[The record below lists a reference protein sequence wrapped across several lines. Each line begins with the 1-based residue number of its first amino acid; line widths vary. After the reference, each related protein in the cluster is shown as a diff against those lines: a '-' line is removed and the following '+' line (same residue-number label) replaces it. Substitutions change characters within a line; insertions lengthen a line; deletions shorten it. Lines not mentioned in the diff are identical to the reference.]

1 MRFDVLREHKEGAFW
16 QYTPDN
22 QEFVGLAKLYAKKH
36 SAMSTVS
43 ENCPFLDFDC
53 LCCRIGKDASMKLIS
68 LRMELQMVLTGR
80 ILIKI
85 KDQIILSSKV
95 FR

>member
-43 ENCPFLDFDC
+43 ENCLLLDFDC
-53 LCCRIGKDASMKLIS
+53 LSCRIGKDASMKLIS
-68 LRMELQMVLTGR
+68 LRMELQMDLTGR
-80 ILIKI
+80 TPFNI

>member
-43 ENCPFLDFDC
+43 ETALLLDFDF
-53 LCCRIGKDASMKLIS
+53 LSYRIGKDASMKLIS

-80 ILIKI
+80 IPIQI

-95 FR
+95 LR

>member
-43 ENCPFLDFDC
+43 ETAL
-53 LCCRIGKDASMKLIS
+53 S
-68 LRMELQMVLTGR
+68 L
-80 ILIKI
+80 ILI
-85 KDQIILSSKV
+85 V
-95 FR
+95 FLAESAKMHR

>member
-1 MRFDVLREHKEGAFW
+1 MRFDNFREHKEGAFW

-53 LCCRIGKDASMKLIS
+53 LSCRIGKDASMKLIS
-68 LRMELQMVLTGR
+68 LRMELQMDLTGR

>member
-1 MRFDVLREHKEGAFW
+1 MRFDVSREHKEGAFW

-22 QEFVGLAKLYAKKH
+22 REFVGLAKLYAKKH

-53 LCCRIGKDASMKLIS
+53 LSCRIGKDASMKLIS
-68 LRMELQMVLTGR
+68 LRMELQMDLTGR
-80 ILIKI
+80 ILTKI
-85 KDQIILSSKV
+85 KDEIILSSKV

>member
-1 MRFDVLREHKEGAFW
+1 MRFDVSREHKEGAFW

-53 LCCRIGKDASMKLIS
+53 LSCRIGKDASMKLIS
-68 LRMELQMVLTGR
+68 LRMELQMDLTGR
-80 ILIKI
+80 ILTKI
-85 KDQIILSSKV
+85 KDEIILSSKV